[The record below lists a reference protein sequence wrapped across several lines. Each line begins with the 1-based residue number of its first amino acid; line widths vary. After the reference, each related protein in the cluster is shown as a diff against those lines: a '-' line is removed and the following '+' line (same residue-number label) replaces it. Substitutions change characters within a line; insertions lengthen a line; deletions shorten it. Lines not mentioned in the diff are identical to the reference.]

1 MNELINNLAGLLVV
15 TSFLVV
21 IARGV
26 GISAGLYAIQSMVL
40 VLLFCTIAYKYDA
53 HSLYSW
59 SVTAVLTKVILL
71 PAILF
76 FQLRRLS
83 DPDADKNRFH
93 PLAIASVVALLSV
106 ASILVVEPVALPLV
120 ADLKPVLAVSLAHFF
135 IGILCIVT
143 NRNILKQ
150 LFGYCLMENGASLM
164 LALMAH
170 SAPHLLEVGI
180 TIDAFFTVIIMVV
193 LSRLVFKNIQTLDAS
208 KLNVL
213 KG

>member
-1 MNELINNLAGLLVV
+1 MNELINNLSGLLVV

-21 IARGV
+21 ISRRLV
-26 GISAGLYAIQSMVL
+26 PSITVYAIQSVVL
-40 VLLFCTIAYKYDA
+40 VSLFCAIAYKYGA

-59 SVTAVLTKVILL
+59 SVTAFITKVILV
-71 PAILF
+71 PGILF
-76 FQLRRLS
+76 YFLR
-83 DPDADKNRFH
+83 DMNDEEADKATVH
-93 PLAIASVVALLSV
+93 PLVIALLVGAVSV
-106 ASILVVEPVALPLV
+106 ASLHVVQPVALPLV

-150 LFGYCLMENGASLM
+150 IFGYCLMENGASLM
-164 LALMAH
+164 LALLAH
-170 SAPHLLEVGI
+170 TAPHLLEIGI
-180 TIDAFFTVIIMVV
+180 TIDALFSVIIMVV
-193 LSRLVFKNIQTLDAS
+193 LSRLVFKNIQTLDSS